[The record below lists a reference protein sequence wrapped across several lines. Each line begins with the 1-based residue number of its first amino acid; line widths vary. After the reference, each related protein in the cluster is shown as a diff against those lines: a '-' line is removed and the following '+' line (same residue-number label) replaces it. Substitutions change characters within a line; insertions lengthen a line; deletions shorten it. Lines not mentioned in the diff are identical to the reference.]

1 MVLIKTLITRQLTTG
16 LTYTKSKVLRE
27 LIIVLARI
35 KRLTR
40 TEKSAGIAI
49 IEKGALSVE
58 YRLHVQPQFLV
69 PMGYFLLLFVSPI
82 LGVVALVTD
91 VVEFPRGF
99 FP

>member
-1 MVLIKTLITRQLTTG
+1 M
-16 LTYTKSKVLRE
+16 
-27 LIIVLARI
+27 
-35 KRLTR
+35 
-40 TEKSAGIAI
+40 
-49 IEKGALSVE
+49 E

-99 FP
+99 VP